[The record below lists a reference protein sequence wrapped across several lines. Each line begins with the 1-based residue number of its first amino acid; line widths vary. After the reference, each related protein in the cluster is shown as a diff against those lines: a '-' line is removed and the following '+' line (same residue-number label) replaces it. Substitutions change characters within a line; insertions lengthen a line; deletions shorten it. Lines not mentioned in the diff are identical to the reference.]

1 MNLECKCAH
10 HYHPDSALTDLSG
23 NILIDFRG
31 MVDQLQ
37 QSQINEQVAN
47 ELEKNYDLVWPT
59 CAIANWS

>member
-47 ELEKNYDLVWPT
+47 ELEKNYDLV
-59 CAIANWS
+59 